1 MAAVGGSIESLSLD
15 GRTFAV
21 PADNEANRN
30 LGGFS
35 NEVMANGDGSARTV
49 KTRMPWSLEG
59 VTVVVDD
66 TRGDHEF
73 LQALANRKDYFPVT
87 MNLASGESYQGQGQI
102 AGGDGITA
110 STQASTVELTLSG
123 PQQLTKQ

>member
-1 MAAVGGSIESLSLD
+1 MAAVGGSIESVSLD

-21 PADNEANRN
+21 PADNEAQRS

-35 NEVMANGDGSARTV
+35 NEVQANGDGSARMV
-49 KTRMPWSLEG
+49 KTRNPWSLEG

-73 LQALANRKDYFPVT
+73 LQSLANAKDYFPVAI
-87 MNLASGESYQGQGQI
+87 NLASGKSYQGQGMI
-102 AGGDGITA
+102 AGGEAITA
-110 STQASTVELTLSG
+110 STQATTAEITISG
-123 PQQLTKQ
+123 PGNLTKQ